1 MHCAII
7 LQRLAK
13 TGVSCLM
20 SKGYRVHQYM
30 MQHHGVIVRTC
41 KVVIVAGWTVDGSAE
56 CLSERHF
63 GTSPS
68 PTCMRLASHPPA
80 RRRGGSAEAAHFFR
94 HTGMAGDSETQPVH
108 GAHLDP
114 FSFVILF

>member
-20 SKGYRVHQYM
+20 CKGYRVH
-30 MQHHGVIVRTC
+30 GVIVRKC
-41 KVVIVAGWTVDGSAE
+41 KVVMVAGWTVGGSAE
-56 CLSERHF
+56 CLSDRHF
-63 GTSPS
+63 GTPQSS
-68 PTCMRLASHPPA
+68 TCMRLASCPPD

-94 HTGMAGDSETQPVH
+94 RTGMAGIQKPSLFT
-108 GAHLDP
+108 AH
-114 FSFVILF
+114 I